1 MASMGTL
8 CSNRPAGLSLMI
20 PAIPAPAAKS
30 LEMFMQS
37 ILDATLKQ
45 AQDKGTRKL
54 TPVHL

>member
-1 MASMGTL
+1 
-8 CSNRPAGLSLMI
+8 MI
-20 PAIPAPAAKS
+20 PAFHAPAAKS